1 MGEMV
6 HRRKAGEGLL
16 HEHLLLGSNDKLEVA
31 QFIKTVHI
39 CWSEYKSNYPS
50 FSFCFSN
57 QWPLKWLLSWYTVA
71 YTLALTLFT
80 LQPVQNTLLQISS
93 TFFFI
98 FFMIFSWLIEKRLKK
113 RSAITLLWV
122 CLAAKHHCL
131 ILMSILQ
138 NKINKTFFFHIF
150 PKYKSLRKRT
160 SAANHRQTTQLFYDF
175 FSWKSI
181 MKIHTA
187 AIDLFVVPPVE
198 KFSDNFPLE

>member
-6 HRRKAGEGLL
+6 HRREAGEGLL

-50 FSFCFSN
+50 FSVFFSN

-93 TFFFI
+93 TFFF
-98 FFMIFSWLIEKRLKK
+98 FCFMIFLWLIRKNHQQGYRDTKK
-113 RSAITLLWV
+113 KV
-122 CLAAKHHCL
+122 CNHTFVSLSSSKTSSY
-131 ILMSILQ
+131 INVDFTKQ
-138 NKINKTFFFHIF
+138 N
-150 PKYKSLRKRT
+150 
-160 SAANHRQTTQLFYDF
+160 Q
-175 FSWKSI
+175 
-181 MKIHTA
+181 
-187 AIDLFVVPPVE
+187 
-198 KFSDNFPLE
+198 

>member
-6 HRRKAGEGLL
+6 HRREAGEGLL

-131 ILMSILQ
+131 ILMAILQ
-138 NKINKTFFFHIF
+138 NNINKTFFF
-150 PKYKSLRKRT
+150 T
-160 SAANHRQTTQLFYDF
+160 
-175 FSWKSI
+175 FSQSI
-181 MKIHTA
+181 K
-187 AIDLFVVPPVE
+187 V
-198 KFSDNFPLE
+198 

>member
-57 QWPLKWLLSWYTVA
+57 QWPLVIVIVIHCSLY
-71 YTLALTLFT
+71 
-80 LQPVQNTLLQISS
+80 ISS
-93 TFFFI
+93 YSFHFAACSKHTATDFKHFFLSFLW
-98 FFMIFSWLIEKRLKK
+98 FFRGSSRRDLKK

-138 NKINKTFFFHIF
+138 NKINKTFFF
-150 PKYKSLRKRT
+150 T
-160 SAANHRQTTQLFYDF
+160 
-175 FSWKSI
+175 FSQSI
-181 MKIHTA
+181 K
-187 AIDLFVVPPVE
+187 V
-198 KFSDNFPLE
+198 